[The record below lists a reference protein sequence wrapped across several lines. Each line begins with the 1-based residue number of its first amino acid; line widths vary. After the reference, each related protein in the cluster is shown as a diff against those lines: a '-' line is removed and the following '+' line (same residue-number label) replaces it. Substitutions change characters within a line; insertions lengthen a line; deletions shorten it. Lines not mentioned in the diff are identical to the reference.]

1 MSWVSGWKL
10 WGPPVSLSYELIN
23 SVVIPVAKLIHFG
36 DKCLGWKWM
45 EMTSDIGDSPS
56 VSQCQAKTEHFLGW
70 KTSPFT
76 QQLFVKKW
84 AIICQQR
91 GIFWDGKPLHLCSN
105 YLSLCCVTEV
115 EECHMDSLHCGL
127 VAFSKIQMWIHDIKS
142 DEGGKAWN
150 WKAPGWGSIFVI
162 ICQIW
167 WKVDDVD
174 SSCFLSIFSP
184 IATFCKKE
192 IMVHRLEL
200 DMVVCNERIFNIP
213 MSDLLKSLVKNS
225 FYHLQLKKLIR
236 TGAIIWYDKKH
247 SRLNHMYV
255 IFFVFLQQISYM
267 AFLVGW
273 PYGNLFLGLPQ
284 FPNTSSWGRPTLFL

>member
-115 EECHMDSLHCGL
+115 EECHIYGFTALWIGCLLQNTNVNTWHKKWWGRESLKLKGTWMGLNICDNMSNLVESGRCGFL
-127 VAFSKIQMWIHDIKS
+127 LFSFH
-142 DEGGKAWN
+142 
-150 WKAPGWGSIFVI
+150 
-162 ICQIW
+162 
-167 WKVDDVD
+167 
-174 SSCFLSIFSP
+174 FL
-184 IATFCKKE
+184 TNG
-192 IMVHRLEL
+192 H
-200 DMVVCNERIFNIP
+200 
-213 MSDLLKSLVKNS
+213 
-225 FYHLQLKKLIR
+225 
-236 TGAIIWYDKKH
+236 
-247 SRLNHMYV
+247 
-255 IFFVFLQQISYM
+255 FLQKKKYWLIV
-267 AFLVGW
+267 L
-273 PYGNLFLGLPQ
+273 N
-284 FPNTSSWGRPTLFL
+284 

>member
-127 VAFSKIQMWIHDIKS
+127 VAFPKIQMWIHDIKS

-150 WKAPGWGSIFVI
+150 WKAPGWMGLN
-162 ICQIW
+162 ICDNMSNL
-167 WKVDDVD
+167 VE
-174 SSCFLSIFSP
+174 SGRCGFLLFSFHFL
-184 IATFCKKE
+184 T
-192 IMVHRLEL
+192 
-200 DMVVCNERIFNIP
+200 
-213 MSDLLKSLVKNS
+213 NS
-225 FYHLQLKKLIR
+225 H
-236 TGAIIWYDKKH
+236 
-247 SRLNHMYV
+247 
-255 IFFVFLQQISYM
+255 FLQKRNNGS
-267 AFLVGW
+267 
-273 PYGNLFLGLPQ
+273 
-284 FPNTSSWGRPTLFL
+284 SSWIRYGRV